1 MSLVGGGSA
10 FYVRHRSRTMKIKRI
25 IFRVIIYSAF
35 AAFIFVV
42 FKPFFWRYDCTPWAA
57 YRAQYRA
64 DLVHPGMTAP
74 QVWETL
80 GLTSYHFPA
89 DVSGSGD
96 PHGYPANYLLW
107 PGVIL
112 YCRWDLTTNPPI
124 ARVVR
129 FKHSLDDR

>member
-1 MSLVGGGSA
+1 
-10 FYVRHRSRTMKIKRI
+10 MKIKRI
-25 IFRVIIYSAF
+25 IFRVIFYSAF
-35 AAFIFVV
+35 AAFLFVV
-42 FKPFFWRYDCTPWAA
+42 FKPLFWRYDCTPWAA

-89 DVSGSGD
+89 HVSGSGD

-112 YCRWDLTTNPPI
+112 YCRWDLTTIGLVRCGRWDLTTNPPI